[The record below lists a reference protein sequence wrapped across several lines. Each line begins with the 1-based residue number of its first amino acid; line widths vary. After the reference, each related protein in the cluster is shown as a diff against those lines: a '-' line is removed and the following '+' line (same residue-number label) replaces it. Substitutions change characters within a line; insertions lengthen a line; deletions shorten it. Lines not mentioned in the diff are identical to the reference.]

1 MPSSVKPFKPKSKIW
16 PYYEDVL
23 DGIHVRCLV
32 CKEKQDRNHQVKAPG
47 GSTSSMIFHLKKHS
61 PEFEKYQEETRI
73 QELENKQKNDKRK
86 NEELS
91 HGIGVSSTSQS
102 AKKQPKMLE
111 CVNKMMKYDLNGPKQ
126 SKFDEA
132 VLELLAVNCL
142 PFDLV
147 NTPEWKSLVSV
158 GQEDN
163 CER

>member
-32 CKEKQDRNHQVKAPG
+32 CKEKQDRNHLVKAPG

-86 NEELS
+86 
-91 HGIGVSSTSQS
+91 
-102 AKKQPKMLE
+102 
-111 CVNKMMKYDLNGPKQ
+111 MKN
-126 SKFDEA
+126 SVMA
-132 VLELLAVNCL
+132 LELAAHRSL
-142 PFDLV
+142 P
-147 NTPEWKSLVSV
+147 KSNPKCWSVSTK
-158 GQEDN
+158 
-163 CER
+163 